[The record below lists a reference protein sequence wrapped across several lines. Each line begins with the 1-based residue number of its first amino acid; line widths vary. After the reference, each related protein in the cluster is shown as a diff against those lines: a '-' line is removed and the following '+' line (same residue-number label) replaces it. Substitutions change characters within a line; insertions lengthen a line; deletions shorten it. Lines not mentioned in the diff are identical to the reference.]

1 MYLFEIDF
9 RTCYK
14 NCMVRNFDVVID
26 FFKIDFAFDNLD
38 FCLLFYIMWTD
49 TSAASCRY
57 QSTQQE
63 TFYLITF
70 ILLCVS
76 NSMLH

>member
-14 NCMVRNFDVVID
+14 NCIVRNFDVVMD
-26 FFKIDFAFDNLD
+26 FVKLILPLINLD
-38 FCLLFYIMWTD
+38 FCSLFYIMWTD
-49 TSAASCRY
+49 ISAASCRY

-63 TFYLITF
+63 HLI
-70 ILLCVS
+70 
-76 NSMLH
+76 